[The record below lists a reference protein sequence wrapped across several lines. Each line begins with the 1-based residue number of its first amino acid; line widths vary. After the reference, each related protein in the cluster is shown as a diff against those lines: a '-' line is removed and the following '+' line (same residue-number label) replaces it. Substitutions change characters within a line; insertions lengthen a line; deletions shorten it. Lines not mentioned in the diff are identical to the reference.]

1 MKKNKKKFW
10 WFKKNSCTFASS
22 LTIKANIMQNKRE
35 RIMKAINTGQF
46 FTIKFIKKNGEL
58 RELNGRLGVKK
69 HLKGGELGYDPA
81 TFNYIIVFDVVN
93 KGYRT
98 VNVDTVTELICNKS
112 EINFAN

>member
-1 MKKNKKKFW
+1 MTDKRKQI
-10 WFKKNSCTFASS
+10 
-22 LTIKANIMQNKRE
+22 IKAIK
-35 RIMKAINTGQF
+35 TGKF
-46 FTIKFIKKNGEL
+46 FTIKFVKKNGEL

-81 TFNYIIVFDVVN
+81 TFNYIIVFDVVA

>member
-1 MKKNKKKFW
+1 M
-10 WFKKNSCTFASS
+10 T
-22 LTIKANIMQNKRE
+22 NKRQT
-35 RIMKAINTGQF
+35 ILKAIKTGKF

-81 TFNYIIVFDVVN
+81 TFNYIIVFDVVA

-98 VNVDTVTELICNKS
+98 INVDTVTELICNKK